1 MDNAISQ
8 GERFKAL
15 RALTGMNRKD
25 FSSYLGIPYRTMQHW
40 ELNRRHMPEYV
51 FFRSSSTEFS
61 LSMVLLRKEVS
72 FHGGKNDNGCFQEIY
87 CSGN

>member
-25 FSSYLGIPYRTMQHW
+25 FSSYLGIPYRTMQDW
-40 ELNRRHMPEYV
+40 ELNRRHMPEYA
-51 FFRSSSTEFS
+51 FS
-61 LSMVLLRKEVS
+61 LIQYRVFAEYGTIKKRGIISWR
-72 FHGGKNDNGCFQEIY
+72 
-87 CSGN
+87 

>member
-25 FSSYLGIPYRTMQHW
+25 FSSYLGIPYRTMQDW

-51 FFRSSSTEFS
+51 FS
-61 LSMVLLRKEVS
+61 LIQYRVFAEYGTFKKRDIISWR
-72 FHGGKNDNGCFQEIY
+72 
-87 CSGN
+87 